1 MESLNERKE
10 ARLNAI
16 DGIQLNARTYN
27 LTIGAITLY
36 GLLVNLLM
44 CETLGEWAIT
54 INPIALIVGYFISGI
69 IGIIMSVRSS
79 SAIISFIG
87 YNLVVIPVGLVLS
100 IIMYDYKRISP
111 EIIPQAIGYTAI
123 IVAIMLVL
131 SVSFPDFF
139 SKLGGILFTVLL
151 SLVIIEVV
159 MLFLGIDHIMFAYI
173 GAALFSLYIGY
184 DYWKAQQYPKTL
196 DNAVDS
202 ALDIYLDII
211 NLLIRILRILSKKK

>member
-27 LTIGAITLY
+27 MVIGGVTLY
-36 GLLVNLLM
+36 GLLVNLAM
-44 CETLGEWAIT
+44 CQYLGEWAIT
-54 INPIALIVGYFISGI
+54 LNPLALIIGYFVSGI
-69 IGIIMSVRSS
+69 IGIIISARSS

-87 YNLVVIPVGLVLS
+87 YNLVVVPVGLVLS
-100 IIMYDYKRISP
+100 IVMYDYKKISP

-123 IVAIMLVL
+123 IVTMMLAL
-131 SVSFPDFF
+131 SVLFPNFF

-151 SLVIIEVV
+151 SLVVIEVV
-159 MLFLGIDHIMFAYI
+159 MMFLRIDHIMFAYI

-211 NLLIRILRILSKKK
+211 NLLVRILRILGKKK